1 MATGYEPNIE
11 GALAVLVDLMIGEG
25 ATITR
30 EPYAPNF
37 KGLVDAFVAIALG

>member
-1 MATGYEPNIE
+1 MSTGYEPNIE

-25 ATITR
+25 VTIAR

-37 KGLVDAFVAIALG
+37 H